1 MDLKA
6 AQASKEVTILQVLQ
20 KLSTSITCIC
30 VFQIK
35 QLKVLCALACMLC
48 SLTVVVVSNDAVL
61 SESEMAQQV
70 RHQSVKWSW
79 TVQNKQARWWHSL
92 INWRTGAE
100 RRSVRMWKKES
111 QTETESKER
120 REGGGGGFSKGL
132 TARPL
137 QLLHYWSSAKW
148 EQGQSL
154 CKKGAH
160 TEATSCICTQ
170 ARQSGCLVDSLQDM
184 MK

>member
-6 AQASKEVTILQVLQ
+6 AQVASKEVTILQVLQ

-111 QTETESKER
+111 QTETESKGR
-120 REGGGGGFSKGL
+120 REGGGGGDSARGL
-132 TARPL
+132 LPDLYNSSIIEAVQSESRAKACVKKEHTQR
-137 QLLHYWSSAKW
+137 QLHASAHK
-148 EQGQSL
+148 QDRV
-154 CKKGAH
+154 GA
-160 TEATSCICTQ
+160 
-170 ARQSGCLVDSLQDM
+170 
-184 MK
+184 